1 MMVCFDRLSKLLS
14 GKCTMSLRD
23 ILEKAAKSYDLA
35 EQYPL
40 FLNTTRN

>member
-14 GKCTMSLRD
+14 GKYTMSLRD